1 MSAWS
6 WLGRLADV
14 FQVLVVIFSGYAALR
29 LYRQSKQLK
38 EVARAL
44 PPVGNFKELV
54 RAYEGVKSS
63 NPVAFAISLVRSS
76 VTVKN
81 SVQTFLDHKGWKMP
95 IAELNMDGINSVDDM
110 EHFLTELLI
119 KKREFEV
126 TGHTEVHL
134 FIAGPM
140 PACVQVGAVFD
151 NWLPVKLYHKPQ
163 TPPPQV
169 YEYWMPLT
177 K

>member
-1 MSAWS
+1 MDSWN
-6 WLGRLADV
+6 WLGRSSDILQLLA
-14 FQVLVVIFSGYAALR
+14 VVFSGYAAMR
-29 LYRQSKQLK
+29 LYRQNKRLK

-44 PPVGNFKELV
+44 PRVENFKELV
-54 RAYEGVKSS
+54 KAHEGVKSS
-63 NPVAFAISLVRSS
+63 NPVAFAISLVRTGVTIRKS
-76 VTVKN
+76 VE
-81 SVQTFLDHKGWKMP
+81 TFLKYQGWKMP
-95 IAELNMDGINSVDDM
+95 IVELNMDGINNVDDM
-110 EHFLTELLI
+110 ERLVSELVV
-119 KKREFEV
+119 KKREFEAL
-126 TGHTEVHL
+126 GHTEIHL

-163 TPPPQV
+163 NPPPQV